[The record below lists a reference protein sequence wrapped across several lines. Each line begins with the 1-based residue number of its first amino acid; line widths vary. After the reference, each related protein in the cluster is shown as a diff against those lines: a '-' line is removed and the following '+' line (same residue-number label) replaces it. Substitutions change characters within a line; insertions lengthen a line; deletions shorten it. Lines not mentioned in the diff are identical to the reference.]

1 MKLLH
6 TSTLQVHQAPLQPPP
21 YAALSYSWGGMYPES
36 TDLSPAQLQ
45 SACTEARHLGLEWLW
60 IQNLCVDHSSSAE
73 ISESINSRFR
83 IFQESAVCLAYLGDV
98 SLEAAEMNLE
108 ASEKLL
114 RNSRWLR
121 WIWTLTDLIASRE
134 VLCFDKGW
142 KQFGTKTSLLREI
155 SHVTGIDLPV
165 LEDSSC
171 LFDFSVGRRM
181 SWASAC
187 SYNREED
194 LAYALI
200 GLFGVSMAI
209 IYGEGHL
216 AFLRLQDE
224 ISKSTDDASLFC
236 WQAGPHTAQEYR
248 GLLAHSPAEFS
259 HFASVSA
266 IPPLRIHGDVQFTSA
281 GVVIKDV
288 SVSHSFGSSIVLP
301 LYSEDGIAR
310 YGMYFRSWKGF
321 YVKPYLGFT
330 HLDTD
335 ISQTV
340 RRICIARYI
349 DPRTSRKI
357 FMDLSPLEI
366 PELSAGKCDNAF
378 RGQGQ
383 KNAPLRYFGSN
394 TNRFSS
400 ARSYT
405 PSTEE
410 PSQDETSTKTCTQ
423 RCGPSSREDID
434 GSVWRANSPASLS
447 IRDDPAGC
455 IAMKD
460 VDTSTIGDCSTSEH
474 DSPPPDDDMYIF
486 DNLPS
491 SPPALDSGHEFT
503 LVKDELTD
511 YVKKLLHGQVKP
523 SAKRSK
529 LESPI
534 SRKRK
539 RQRTSIFWTSEEAEN
554 CSGSDPDATF
564 LESIPKATTRRTF
577 SCPFYL
583 HDRIRHRD
591 CLKSTARL
599 RNIKDVKQH
608 LWHAHRQPP
617 HCSICHFTFR
627 TSVECYEHI
636 RAGRA
641 QCKKEPRQ
649 PTPEGISEAQV
660 LQLAKRPK
668 SMQPDELTWFSIWEV
683 LFPGEDKPR
692 QPFLNQCGELEAEV
706 CRLHTFW
713 SGNGDTII
721 TEFLRL
727 KGLRNRGL
735 KDEERNLAA
744 LHTFAIHKLTDELL
758 SGFTENQGVM
768 DSQGRVTTWLRR

>member
-1 MKLLH
+1 MNLFN
-6 TSTLQVHQAPLQPPP
+6 TSTLQVHQAPLQPQP
-21 YAALSYSWGGMYPES
+21 YAAISYCWGGMYPES

-45 SACTEARHLGLEWLW
+45 NACTEARHLGLEWLW
-60 IQNLCVDHSSSAE
+60 IQHLCVDHSSSAV
-73 ISESINSRFR
+73 ISEFINSRFR
-83 IFQESAVCLAYLGDV
+83 IFQGSAVCLAYLGDV
-98 SLEAAEMNLE
+98 SLEAAETNLE
-108 ASEKLL
+108 AAEKLL

-121 WIWTLTDLIASRE
+121 WIWTLTELIASRE

-142 KQFGTKTSLLREI
+142 KQFGTKKSLLREI
-155 SHVTGIDLPV
+155 SGVTGIDLPV

-200 GLFGVSMAI
+200 GLFGVSMTI
-209 IYGEGHL
+209 LYGEGRL

-259 HFASVSA
+259 HFASISP
-266 IPPLRIHGDVQFTSA
+266 IPPLRIHGDVQSTSA

-288 SVSHSFGSSIVLP
+288 SISHSFGSDIVLP

-310 YGMYFRSWKGF
+310 YGMYFRFWKGR

-330 HLDTD
+330 HLGTD
-335 ISQTV
+335 ISQAV
-340 RRICIARYI
+340 RRICIVRDI
-349 DPRTSRKI
+349 DSRTSRKI
-357 FMDLSPLEI
+357 VMDLSPHEF
-366 PELSAGKCDNAF
+366 PELSAGKCDTAF

-383 KNAPLRYFGSN
+383 NNAPIRYLGSHAN
-394 TNRFSS
+394 QFSS

-410 PSQDETSTKTCTQ
+410 PSQDETSTKIRTQ
-423 RCGPSSREDID
+423 RYGPSRRKGIA
-434 GSVWRANSPASLS
+434 GSVWRANSQTSLS
-447 IRDDPAGC
+447 NQDDPAGC
-455 IAMKD
+455 ISIRNS
-460 VDTSTIGDCSTSEH
+460 DTSTIGDCSTSEH
-474 DSPPPDDDMYIF
+474 DSQPPDDDMYIF

-503 LVKDELTD
+503 LLRGELTN

-523 SAKRSK
+523 LAKWSK

-534 SRKRK
+534 SQKRK
-539 RQRTSIFWTSEEAEN
+539 RQRTNNFRAREEAE
-554 CSGSDPDATF
+554 CSDSDPDATF
-564 LESIPKATTRRTF
+564 LKNIPKLTTRRTL

-583 HDRIRHRD
+583 HDRSRHRD
-591 CLKSTARL
+591 CLKTAAGL

-608 LWHAHRQPP
+608 LWHAHRQPLY
-617 HCSICHFTFR
+617 CSICHCIFR
-627 TSVECYEHI
+627 TSEECYEHI
-636 RAGRA
+636 RACSP
-641 QCKKEPRQ
+641 QCKRESRQ

-668 SMQPDELTWFSIWEV
+668 LMQPDESTWFSIWEI
-683 LFPGEDKPR
+683 LFPGEVKPR
-692 QPFLNQCGELEAEV
+692 QPFLNECGELEAEV
-706 CRLHTFW
+706 CRLYTFW
-713 SGNGDTII
+713 SRNGDTII
-721 TEFLRL
+721 TKFLRL
-727 KGLRNRGL
+727 KGLGKHGL

-744 LHTFAIHKLTDELL
+744 LHTFTIHKLTDDLL
-758 SGFTENQGVM
+758 SDFMENQGGM
-768 DSQGRVTTWLRR
+768 DARGRVPTWFRR